1 MWWYSE
7 VVFMV
12 HKVVISRQVLVI
24 GEEMVELK
32 LLVMKGEVIALMTK
46 TDAVLVVAVV
56 CMTVWMLVCVCV

>member
-56 CMTVWMLVCVCV
+56 CM